1 MSGNPS
7 KLSTVR
13 SVLETIAS
21 GDVSAMGLTG
31 ELVSLVERLPPSYGE
46 GLSRPFVE
54 RGSAVTL
61 SQSFLNVPVAPATQT
76 ESIQVREDVW
86 VRGMTST
93 ALLQWPSVAAA
104 AAAGPLQQYG
114 VNGRAWFE
122 TKFRLNDL
130 QGFVYGPRTE
140 TFAPAVVVTGDGRY
154 PSAMDWTL
162 QKNQTIEFTIRSL
175 VARLFAGRT
184 VPTLRWVSVSVL
196 CQPIEWKTGAR
207 RG

>member
-7 KLSTVR
+7 RLSTVR
-13 SVLETIAS
+13 SVLETIAT

-54 RGSAVTL
+54 RGSAVVL
-61 SQSFLNVPVAPATQT
+61 SQSFLNVPVAPATQS
-76 ESIQVREDVW
+76 ESITMREDVW

-93 ALLQWPSVAAA
+93 ALLQWPTIAAA
-104 AAAGPLQQYG
+104 AAAGPLQNYG
-114 VNGRAWFE
+114 VNGRPWFE
-122 TKFRLNDL
+122 MKFRLNDL

-140 TFAPAVVVTGDGRY
+140 TFAPAVLTTGDGRY

-162 QKNQTIEFTIRSL
+162 QKNQTIDLTVRSL

-196 CQPIEWKTGAR
+196 VQPIKWKTGVR